1 MDDLSNSEEHVVV
14 LRSEDDSVNVIDE
27 KKRVT
32 NALKM
37 VPISDLKEN
46 KNTNKIIL
54 RFPSGQAKNK
64 AKSTL
69 EKTLEGSKIV
79 IDEGKKMFPKLTV
92 TNIPNYLIS
101 HILTENSSPPQKR
114 ENLSVFVKEQEL
126 RPLCWVSG
134 RR

>member
-1 MDDLSNSEEHVVV
+1 MAYASSNSLGDKSYLAAFQSTPLPLKLGNCMPSASISSIDKAVKAIRREVDNLPNSEEHVVV
-14 LRSEDDSVNVIDE
+14 LRSEDDSVNVTEE

-46 KNTNKIIL
+46 KNTNKIVL

-69 EKTLEGSKIV
+69 EKTLEASKRRAR
-79 IDEGKKMFPKLTV
+79 KC
-92 TNIPNYLIS
+92 S
-101 HILTENSSPPQKR
+101 
-114 ENLSVFVKEQEL
+114 LS
-126 RPLCWVSG
+126 
-134 RR
+134 